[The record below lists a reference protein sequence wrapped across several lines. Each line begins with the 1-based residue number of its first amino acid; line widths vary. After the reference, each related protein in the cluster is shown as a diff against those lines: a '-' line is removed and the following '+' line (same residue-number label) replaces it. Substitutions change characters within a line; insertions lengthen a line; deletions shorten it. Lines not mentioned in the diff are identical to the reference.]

1 MKRPH
6 AGILPGLGACAAVAL
21 ASLAAAVPAPSA
33 AQPAAGA
40 SAASAPTS
48 GASAAERAGRV
59 ASLLELAATEYALGV
74 PDEGGQIT
82 SRAEFDE
89 ARGFIGQAREL
100 FSDLPAPGEG
110 ADARAAAER
119 ASARLDSL
127 TSLLD
132 ARAAPSDVH
141 ALASRAGRDL
151 ARAWGA
157 VLVPEPARR
166 PSAARGAALYRA
178 GCAECHGAGGRGDGP
193 AGAGIE
199 PPPADFTRPAR
210 AEEGTPARDFQV
222 VTLGVPGT
230 LMKGRGDELSVEQR
244 WDLVSYLQTL
254 RFGAADVAE
263 GKDLALGDSAGG
275 SPVASELRGWSSLPS
290 AARLSDAD
298 LGRRI
303 QRLWSDARGDTLP
316 EGEVRAVVAY
326 ARTLLGTPASGLP
339 APDRG
344 RALAESIERADSL
357 AGVAAGLGRAGD
369 AGSARA
375 AAVDAY
381 MAFEGVET
389 QLRSRAPDL
398 TSRIEVAFAGLR
410 DAAASSGEA
419 GAGGEQPSVDAARR
433 EVHDLLGQAREELT
447 SPVTAWSLATQSF
460 FVILREGFEAILIIG
475 AILTFLA
482 KTGAEE
488 RKRDVHLGAG
498 AAVVASF
505 LTAWALQELLQVTP
519 ASQDVLEGATML
531 VAVVVLFSVSY
542 WLLSRMEHE
551 RWQRYLRS
559 RMQKALGAG
568 GGLALASVAF
578 LAVYREGFETVLFYK
593 ALFGFSSGGVGP
605 VVGGFL
611 AGCVALAAIYMA
623 FNRFGVRIPMRPF
636 FGVTSGVLYYMAV
649 VFVGKGIHELQ
660 EAGVVPSTH
669 LAGMPRIELLGI
681 YPDLQSL
688 LAQVVLLALLLT
700 ALWLTFGRGSGR
712 TAGTEEPEGDAVRQ
726 EPEGPRAEAGAGAR
740 AG

>member
-1 MKRPH
+1 MKRLQ
-6 AGILPGLGACAAVAL
+6 AGTLPVSCARAALAL
-21 ASLAAAVPAPSA
+21 ASLLVAAPTPCA
-33 AQPAAGA
+33 AQRAGGAAT
-40 SAASAPTS
+40 TS
-48 GASAAERAGRV
+48 GTSAAERAGRV

-74 PDEGGQIT
+74 PAAGGRVT
-82 SRAEFDE
+82 SEAELDE
-89 ARGFIGQAREL
+89 ARGFVGQARDM
-100 FSDLPAPGEG
+100 FADLPAPTGG
-110 ADARAAAER
+110 PDPRAAAER

-127 TSLLD
+127 AALLQ
-132 ARAAPSDVH
+132 ARAAPGAVH
-141 ALASRAGRDL
+141 ALAARTGRDL
-151 ARAWGA
+151 ARGWSA
-157 VLVPEPARR
+157 VLVPAPPRR
-166 PSAARGAALYRA
+166 PSVARGAAVYRA
-178 GCAECHGAGGRGDGP
+178 SCAECHGASGRGDGP

-199 PPPADFTRPAR
+199 PPPADFARPAR

-230 LMKGRGDELSVEQR
+230 LMKGWGDELSVERR
-244 WDLVSYLQTL
+244 WDLVAYLQTL
-254 RFGAADVAE
+254 RFGAAEVAE

-290 AARLSDAD
+290 AARLSDVD

-303 QRLWSDARGDTLP
+303 QRLWSGARGDTLAA
-316 EGEVRAVVAY
+316 GEVRAVVAY

-357 AGVAAGLGRAGD
+357 AGVAASLGRSGD
-369 AGSARA
+369 AGGARA

-381 MAFEGVET
+381 MAFEGAET
-389 QLRSRAPDL
+389 ELRSRAPDL
-398 TSRIEVAFAGLR
+398 TGRIEAAFSGLR
-410 DAAASSGEA
+410 DAAVSSGDA
-419 GAGGEQPSVDAARR
+419 GAGGGPSVDDARR
-433 EVHDLLGQAREELT
+433 GVHDLLDRARAELA

-482 KTGAEE
+482 KTGADE

-519 ASQDVLEGATML
+519 ASQDVLEGVTML

-551 RWQRYLRS
+551 RWQQYLRS

-593 ALFGFSSGGVGP
+593 ALFGFSSGGAGP

-611 AGCVALAAIYMA
+611 AGCVALGAIYLA

-660 EAGVVPSTH
+660 EAGVVPSTR

-688 LAQVVLLALLLT
+688 LAQVALLALLLT
-700 ALWLTFGRGSGR
+700 ALWLTFGRGSGE
-712 TAGTEEPEGDAVRQ
+712 TATAAATR
-726 EPEGPRAEAGAGAR
+726 
-740 AG
+740 